1 VGPAPAGTSIK
12 HSPICSRYV
21 AAWLGFAVVRRVLII
36 LLAMLACAAAW
47 TGPASAQQSSDE
59 HLVSELKGIRPEVPG
74 LEMKVLERDRF
85 LRLENKT
92 DGTVVV
98 IGYDDE
104 PYLRLRGDGQ
114 VEVNTRSP
122 SKYVN
127 EDRFGKR
134 PVPPQADSSAS
145 PRWQGVSSDGS
156 YQWFDHRIHYMA
168 PGVPEEVK
176 DPAKTTKVFD
186 WTVPLQVSGKPVR
199 AVGTLNWQ
207 PDEDSGSSAAPLIA
221 GGAGLAAIV
230 AAAALLLRRRRR
242 APAPATAKPTK
253 EAW

>member
-1 VGPAPAGTSIK
+1 V
-12 HSPICSRYV
+12 
-21 AAWLGFAVVRRVLII
+21 LAV
-36 LLAMLACAAAW
+36 LACAAAG
-47 TGPASAQQSSDE
+47 TGSASAQESSNE
-59 HLVSELKGIRPEVPG
+59 HLVSELKEIRPQTPG
-74 LEMKVLERDRF
+74 LELNVIERDRF
-85 LRLENKT
+85 LRLVNKT

-104 PYLRLRGDGQ
+104 PYLRFQPGGEVQ
-114 VEVNTRSP
+114 VNTRSP

-134 PVPPQADSSAS
+134 PVPPAADSSAP

-176 DPAKTTKVFD
+176 DPAKTTKIFD
-186 WTVPLQVSGKPVR
+186 WTVPLQVSGKPTR

-207 PDEDSGSSAAPLIA
+207 PNEDSGSSSALPIIA
-221 GGAGLAAIV
+221 GGVGLAAIV
-230 AAAALLLRRRRR
+230 AGLALMLRRRRR